1 MNSRILP
8 LLIWLLSLSI
18 CEAAPHYV
26 KVDVGGTLI
35 TAELAETVADQRRGL
50 GYRDA
55 LGQNKGMLFVYHK
68 PGVRSFWMKG
78 MRFAIDIIWIRLGK
92 IVLIEKNV
100 QPPPLLRKDSSLK
113 TYGRSVLADMVLE
126 VSAGFSDQ
134 MKLTPGQQVTI
145 NE

>member
-1 MNSRILP
+1 MSLKILP
-8 LLIWLLSLSI
+8 LLIWLLFQTISD
-18 CEAAPHYV
+18 AAPYFV
-26 KVDVGGTLI
+26 EINIGESVIMTEVVE
-35 TAELAETVADQRRGL
+35 TATDQRRGL
-50 GYRDA
+50 GYRDS
-55 LGQNKGMLFVYHK
+55 LEQNKGMLFVYDK

-100 QPPPLLRKDSSLK
+100 QPPPLLKKESSLK

-134 MKLTPGQQVTI
+134 MKLTLGQQITI

>member
-1 MNSRILP
+1 MSLKILP
-8 LLIWLLSLSI
+8 LLIWLLFPTI
-18 CEAAPHYV
+18 GDAAPYFV
-26 KVDVGGTLI
+26 EINIGESVIMTEVVE
-35 TAELAETVADQRRGL
+35 TAADQRRGL
-50 GYRDA
+50 GYRDS
-55 LGQNKGMLFVYHK
+55 LGQNKGMLFVYDK

-100 QPPPLLRKDSSLK
+100 QPPPLLKKESSLK

-134 MKLTPGQQVTI
+134 MKLTPGQQITI